1 MAFLMGKLTEH
12 GIFNGKLTITIEN
25 GIFEWENQLFL
36 WPFGR

>member
-1 MAFLMGKLTEH
+1 MAFLM
-12 GIFNGKLTITIEN
+12 GKLTITIEN